1 MLFSTIRYIF
11 LDYTLHPF
19 GTERKLI

>member
-1 MLFSTIRYIF
+1 MLFSTVRYIF
-11 LDYTLHPF
+11 LNYTHPF